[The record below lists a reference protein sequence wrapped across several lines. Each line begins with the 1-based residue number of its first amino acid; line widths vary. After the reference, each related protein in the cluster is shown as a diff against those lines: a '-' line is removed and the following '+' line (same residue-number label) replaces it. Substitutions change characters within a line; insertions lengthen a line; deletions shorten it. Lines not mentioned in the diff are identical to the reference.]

1 MADIDLQLDM
11 GPLNRAM
18 HLAESWSESTPIFLA
33 VRTAQRIVTKATEY
47 TPAVSVGQI
56 DSELDVAYFPGKTP
70 KTGKLSKQ
78 SKNAIP
84 LFGNEQD
91 AGSER
96 SLAFLIQLA
105 RMALVSRTLTPETV
119 DAFADLCETIVV
131 QREMLA
137 TIRRDGLMQTLLT
150 GASVVS
156 QAHPLIAK
164 WTALKVRVEASKA
177 RFLLT
182 GTGKPAVALEQPK
195 DEWSEFETPLRAVK

>member
-1 MADIDLQLDM
+1 MAGVKGRSGGARAGSGPKRMSDEQASVRGTRRKQAIPPIM
-11 GPLNRAM
+11 GPVVAAL
-18 HLAESWSESTPIFLA
+18 
-33 VRTAQRIVTKATEY
+33 
-47 TPAVSVGQI
+47 PAVAAPEDLPEDERVVW
-56 DSELDVAYFPGKTP
+56 DRLA
-70 KTGKLSKQ
+70 
-78 SKNAIP
+78 P
-84 LFGNEQD
+84 L
-91 AGSER
+91 
-96 SLAFLIQLA
+96 
-105 RMALVSRTLTPETV
+105 ALVSRTLTPETV